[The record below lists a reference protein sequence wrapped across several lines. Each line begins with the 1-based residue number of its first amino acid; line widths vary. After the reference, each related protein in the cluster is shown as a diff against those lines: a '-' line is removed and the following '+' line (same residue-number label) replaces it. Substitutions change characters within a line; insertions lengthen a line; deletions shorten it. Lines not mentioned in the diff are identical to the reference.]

1 MTLNKLLMSLRD
13 QFPLIPNKILYQSSL
28 SFESIQNPFL
38 DHSAPLNPISLT
50 NLSLTVAP
58 GRGCWKTCYGG
69 QKQRNRRETTW
80 GTNWKMVKWRKRV
93 INLQQGFCSGQ
104 TELNLAQAGENSCS
118 VIVIT
123 SDCHTFNFHWK
134 KNIYSTSRSMGHD

>member
-1 MTLNKLLMSLRD
+1 MSLRD
-13 QFPLIPNKILYQSSL
+13 QFPLIPNKILYGSSL

-38 DHSAPLNPISLT
+38 DHLAPLTPIGPT

-58 GRGCWKTCYGG
+58 GRGYWKICYGG
-69 QKQRNRRETTW
+69 QKQKEQKRGNLMHQLKD
-80 GTNWKMVKWRKRV
+80 GKWRKRV
-93 INLQQGFCSGQ
+93 ITLQQGFCSGQ
-104 TELNLAQAGENSCS
+104 RELNLAQAGENSCS

-134 KNIYSTSRSMGHD
+134 KIFIPLAAPWDMTNK